1 MYLELI
7 WTKVSLPTFL
17 VSKTSSFSRRRII
30 LQQLDLGRPR
40 LDLSSEA
47 KRPPPVLGHQG
58 DRLLVV
64 PPQVRVLLKDHAE
77 IDIWGLDTGL
87 HGHSEGDALSS
98 PQEVS
103 GYQRGRRHRTQ
114 QWNNG
119 NPRVPWVRRG
129 ELGDDGAIAH
139 LHQSAVD
146 EFDGADR
153 VSVFVIEPLKAHPII
168 SGGGIVQ
175 ETVKKR
181 DDVPPG
187 PISSRTARA
196 HFGQLPS

>member
-119 NPRVPWVRRG
+119 NPRVPGGRRG
-129 ELGDDGAIAH
+129 ELGDDGR
-139 LHQSAVD
+139 LLSQSSRLEEASLVK
-146 EFDGADR
+146 EIVGFLKRLPRLVEGR
-153 VSVFVIEPLKAHPII
+153 CPPFVL
-168 SGGGIVQ
+168 GGGERGGAGIRYAVLH
-175 ETVKKR
+175 R
-181 DDVPPG
+181 P
-187 PISSRTARA
+187 
-196 HFGQLPS
+196 